1 MINKIGRGSFPYVL
15 LLEGYQKKPD
25 LRLRNSLYRGSTNTV
40 DGVREFGRLVP
51 SRYLSVFWDE
61 RRLGIRLRRARGV
74 MGREEGKAIFLLP
87 FPSWIHEGY
96 SWEQAGFKFRVPYI
110 RVSLW
115 NHGNQVLQK

>member
-25 LRLRNSLYRGSTNTV
+25 LRLRNSLYRGSTV

-61 RRLGIRLRRARGV
+61 RRLGIRFRRARGV
-74 MGREEGKAIFLLP
+74 TGREEGKIAIFLLP
-87 FPSWIHEGY
+87 FP
-96 SWEQAGFKFRVPYI
+96 
-110 RVSLW
+110 
-115 NHGNQVLQK
+115 